1 MGKQEIE
8 VSVAEIEAQLIFIHS
23 QMSENLEKIAELRTE
38 LKMFMEGDAKD
49 E

>member
-1 MGKQEIE
+1 MNREDIE
-8 VSVAEIEAQLIFIHS
+8 YSIADIEAQLIFIHS

-38 LKMFMEGDAKD
+38 LKNFMEGDSNN